1 MSTDPASNASSAE
14 TSSSG
19 PLGARRG
26 PLPVGQ
32 RKPHSENPTGDQPT
46 STEAGS
52 DPANIAAAANL
63 QEDIE
68 EGARATAAKK
78 SKPNYGPKPPIEI
91 ANRRAALSADLQA
104 EIDEALG
111 GISLNELVS
120 DGGLPTKAVEIEND
134 SKHRAQVVNVHGDNV
149 FFSLGGKNQG
159 VASLRSLP
167 EAPEVG
173 SMLDV
178 VVTGFNTEDNL
189 WEVSIA
195 GGKLVAGD
203 WSQIREGGLVDA
215 KVVAAN
221 TGGLEC
227 ELGGGLRG
235 FIPASQAGL
244 YRVENLGDLVGQRI
258 TCVVTESNERR
269 GNVVLSRRAVLERE
283 KESAKKELMASIA
296 IGDMRDGVV
305 RKIQD
310 FGAFVDMGGVD
321 GLIHISQM
329 SWDRIKHPSE
339 ILAEGQKVRVRIEK
353 IDPETGK
360 IGLSLRN
367 QQEHPWTGID
377 QKFPVGS
384 VVKGTVTRLAAFG
397 AFVKIAPGVEG
408 LIHISELAHNRV
420 YAVQNVVKEGQEV
433 EVKILTVSVDDQR
446 ISLSLKATLQ
456 APAKSEKTK
465 TEAAPE
471 VDEPPR
477 APVIPKRSGPLKGGA
492 GKSGGSGEAFGLKW

>member
-1 MSTDPASNASSAE
+1 MSTDPSNSSSA
-14 TSSSG
+14 SDASASG

-32 RKPHSENPTGDQPT
+32 RKPTGDRPKSEASSSDQP
-46 STEAGS
+46 AGDAELS
-52 DPANIAAAANL
+52 AQAQEVADDAARDK
-63 QEDIE
+63 Q
-68 EGARATAAKK
+68 ARKAKQ
-78 SKPNYGPKPPIEI
+78 NYGPKPAIEI
-91 ANRRAALSADLQA
+91 ANRRAPLSADLQA

-111 GISLNELVS
+111 GLSLNELVS
-120 DGGLPTKAVEIEND
+120 DGGLATKASTVETD
-134 SKHRAQVVNVHGDNV
+134 SQHRAQVVEIHGDNV
-149 FFSLGGKNQG
+149 FFALGGKNQG
-159 VASLRSLP
+159 VASLRSFATP
-167 EAPEVG
+167 PEVG

-178 VVTGFNTEDNL
+178 VVNSFNTEDNL
-189 WEVSIA
+189 YEVSVA
-195 GGKLVAGD
+195 GGKLVAGN
-203 WSQIREGGLVDA
+203 WSDIREGGLVDA
-215 KVVAAN
+215 KIVAAN

-227 ELGGGLRG
+227 EIAGGVRG

-258 TCVVTESNERR
+258 TCVITEANERR

-296 IGDMRDGVV
+296 IGDMREGVV

-310 FGAFVDMGGVD
+310 FGAFVDMGGID

-339 ILAEGQKVRVRIEK
+339 ILTEGQKVRVRIEK

-384 VVKGTVTRLAAFG
+384 IVKGTVSRLAAFG
-397 AFVKIAPGVEG
+397 AFVKLSPGVEG

-433 EVKILTVSVDDQR
+433 EVKILTVSAEDQR

-465 TEAAPE
+465 AEAAPE

-477 APVIPKRSGPLKGGA
+477 APVVPKRSGPLKGGA
-492 GKSGGSGEAFGLKW
+492 GKSGGGGEAFGLKW